1 MSVRKAHYLLV
12 TVLLLVSQLGWSQQA
27 PVILSTD
34 MFNSHQRLFLSE
46 LDGWLF
52 KAGHDE
58 SWSNTQ
64 LDEAGW
70 QSMKPTQLS
79 AEMEDATG
87 RVEGWFRIKIQ
98 LDESFRDMPL
108 SISREHWA
116 ATDVYLNGELI
127 YSFGDTGTPYV
138 AFNPTLKY
146 PVPVELEIG
155 KEYLLAVHIVDYE
168 TTFTQR
174 ELRLKPSNLQS
185 LINLNGPA
193 YRERVTEDIKL
204 THIYGTLTISASFLL
219 FVLFC
224 LLVFLNPTQKTFK
237 FIAALS
243 GIMLITAIGIS
254 YNTFYEQS
262 YDAEKIRFLVVIT
275 MQPVSTLFG
284 LVILEWVLTQKVSM
298 TSKVIFTLILI
309 TNLLAH
315 LFTISLPFGITFT
328 AMIVHFGRIA
338 YIHRQNIRGANL
350 AVVAAAVV
358 PTFAALIYIN
368 IHKYSLD
375 LFYEYDKP
383 LTSLLTL
390 SGPIFLLIFISI
402 RFKEVLNE
410 AAAEAKKALQV
421 TQEKKELLAN
431 QNVLLEKQVQE
442 RTAELNLSLENLKS
456 TQTQLIHSEKMAS
469 LGELTAGIAHE
480 IQNPLNFVNN
490 FSDLNKELLDELKDA
505 VAKNDQEEV
514 ADLLKDLSENET
526 KINHHGKRAEEIVKS
541 MLQHSRAGSGEKE
554 LTDINL
560 LADEYLRLAY
570 HGLRAKDK
578 SFNANFKAD
587 LDPSLPKINVVP
599 QDIGRVLL
607 NLINNAFQA
616 VSQKSAK
623 GHPEVLEGPKADDD
637 ASFEGLRMTSSNSI
651 YKPTVTL
658 TTELTANG
666 QLQIAIRD
674 NGPGIPDDIKDKIF
688 QPFFT
693 TKAAGEGTGLGLSMS
708 YDIITKGHGG
718 QLITKSNKEEGTQF
732 IIQLPLT

>member
-1 MSVRKAHYLLV
+1 
-12 TVLLLVSQLGWSQQA
+12 
-27 PVILSTD
+27 
-34 MFNSHQRLFLSE
+34 MFSSHQRLFLSE

-52 KAGHDE
+52 KQGHDA
-58 SWSNTQ
+58 SWSQ
-64 LDEAGW
+64 SEMDEDGW
-70 QSMKPTQLS
+70 KSFKPNQLS
-79 AEMEDATG
+79 AEMEDASG
-87 RVEGWFRIKIQ
+87 RLEGWFRLRIK
-98 LDESFRDMPL
+98 LDQSFDGMPL
-108 SISREHWA
+108 TISRTHWA
-116 ATDVYLNGELI
+116 ATDVFLDGELI
-127 YSFGDTGTPYV
+127 HSFGDTGTPYQ
-138 AFNPTLKY
+138 AYNPTLKY
-146 PVPVELEIG
+146 PIPIELEVD
-155 KEYLLAVHIVDYE
+155 KVYLLAVHFVDYE

-174 ELRLKPSNLQS
+174 ELRLNPFNLQS
-185 LINLNGPA
+185 LINLNGSA
-193 YRERVTEDIKL
+193 YTERVKEDIKL

-254 YNTFYEQS
+254 FNTFYEQS
-262 YDAEKIRFLVVIT
+262 YDLEKLRFLVVIT

-284 LVILEWVLTQKVSM
+284 LVILEWVLTKHVSV
-298 TSKVIFTLILI
+298 TSIVVFVLILI

-328 AMIVHFGRIA
+328 AMILHFGRIA
-338 YIHRQNIRGANL
+338 YLNRNDIRGANL

-390 SGPIFLLIFISI
+390 SGPIFLLIYISI

-410 AAAEAKKALQV
+410 AAEEAQKTITV
-421 TQEKKELLAN
+421 TEEKRELLAN
-431 QNVLLEKQVQE
+431 QNVLLEKQVE
-442 RTAELNLSLENLKS
+442 KRTIELNRSLEDLKS
-456 TQTQLIHSEKMAS
+456 TQTQLVHSEKMAS

-490 FSDLNKELLDELKDA
+490 FSDLNKELIDEQLEELVKGDIEEAKDIA
-505 VAKNDQEEV
+505 ATIRD
-514 ADLLKDLSENET
+514 NES
-526 KINHHGKRAEEIVKS
+526 KINHHGRRAEEIVKS
-541 MLQHSRAGSGEKE
+541 MLQHSRTGSGEKE

-560 LADEYLRLAY
+560 LADEYLRLSY
-570 HGLRAKDK
+570 HGLRAKIAG
-578 SFNANFKAD
+578 FNADFKID
-587 LDPSLPKINVVP
+587 LDPVLPKINVVP

-616 VSQKSAK
+616 VQEKSR
-623 GHPEVLEGPKADDD
+623 KAE
-637 ASFEGLRMTSSNSI
+637 SR

-658 TTELTANG
+658 TTELTVNG
-666 QLQIAIRD
+666 QLQIAIID
-674 NGPGIPDDIKDKIF
+674 NGPGIPDSIKDKIF

-708 YDIITKGHGG
+708 YDIVTKGHGG
-718 QLITKSNKEEGTQF
+718 ELKVDSKVGEGSEFMILIP
-732 IIQLPLT
+732 I

>member
-1 MSVRKAHYLLV
+1 MSYFLTVFL
-12 TVLLLVSQLGWSQQA
+12 VLLSLTSSGQNTAVT
-27 PVILSTD
+27 LSTE
-34 MFNSHQRLFLSE
+34 MFSSHERLFLAELEGWIFKEGHDASWSE
-46 LDGWLF
+46 L
-52 KAGHDE
+52 
-58 SWSNTQ
+58 Q
-64 LDEAGW
+64 LEEGEW
-70 QSMKPTQLS
+70 GSLRPNQLT
-79 AEMEDATG
+79 AEMEDVTG
-87 RVEGWFRIKIQ
+87 RVEGWFRLRIK
-98 LDESFRDMPL
+98 LDQSFEGMPL
-108 SISREHWA
+108 TISRTHWA
-116 ATDVYLNGELI
+116 ATDVYIDGELVH
-127 YSFGDTGTPYV
+127 SFGDTGTPYQ
-138 AFNPTLKY
+138 AYNPTLKD
-146 PVPVELEIG
+146 PIPIELEIG
-155 KEYLLAVHIVDYE
+155 KVYLLAVHFVDYE

-174 ELRLKPSNLQS
+174 ELRLNPFNLQS

-193 YRERVTEDIKL
+193 YIERVKEDIKL

-254 YNTFYEQS
+254 YHTFYEQS
-262 YDAEKIRFLVVIT
+262 YDLEKLRFLVVIT
-275 MQPVSTLFG
+275 MQPLSTLFG
-284 LVILEWVLTQKVSM
+284 LLILEWVLTKHVSV
-298 TSKVIFTLILI
+298 TSIVIFVLILI

-315 LFTISLPFGITFT
+315 LFSISLPFGITFT
-328 AMIVHFGRIA
+328 AMILHFGRIA
-338 YIHRQNIRGANL
+338 YLHRNDIRGANL

-390 SGPIFLLIFISI
+390 SGPIFLLIYISI

-410 AAAEAKKALQV
+410 AAEEAQKVLTV
-421 TQEKKELLAN
+421 TEEKRELLAN
-431 QNVLLEKQVQE
+431 QNVLLEKQVEE
-442 RTAELNLSLENLKS
+442 RTIDLNRSLEDLKS
-456 TQTQLIHSEKMAS
+456 TQSQLIHSEKLAS

-514 ADLLKDLSENET
+514 DALIKDLGDNES
-526 KINHHGKRAEEIVKS
+526 KINRHGRRAEAIVKS
-541 MLQHSRAGSGEKE
+541 MLQHSRTGSGEKE

-560 LADEYLRLAY
+560 LADEYLRLSY
-570 HGLRAKDK
+570 HGLRAKIAG
-578 SFNANFKAD
+578 FNADFKTD
-587 LDPSLPKINVVP
+587 LDPDLPKINVVP

-616 VSQKSAK
+616 VHEKSM
-623 GHPEVLEGPKADDD
+623 KAE
-637 ASFEGLRMTSSNSI
+637 SR

-666 QLQIAIRD
+666 QLQIAIID
-674 NGPGIPDDIKDKIF
+674 NGPGIPDSIKDKIF

-693 TKAAGEGTGLGLSMS
+693 TKPTGEGTGLGLSMS
-708 YDIITKGHGG
+708 YDIVTKGHGG
-718 QLITKSNKEEGTQF
+718 DLKVNTLKEEGSEF
-732 IIQLPLT
+732 IIYLPTNK